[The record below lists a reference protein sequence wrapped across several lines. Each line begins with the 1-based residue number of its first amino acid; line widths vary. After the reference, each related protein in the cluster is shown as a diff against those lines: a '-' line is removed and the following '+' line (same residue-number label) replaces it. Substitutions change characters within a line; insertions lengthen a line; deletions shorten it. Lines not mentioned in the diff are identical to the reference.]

1 MADNTQKVG
10 IQVEVNGVQKTF
22 NSIKDLKEE
31 IKNLQNVAESSDIGS
46 EQYKQAV
53 ESLDVLNDKIKEVSQ
68 TQKQAAKATE
78 DMAKA
83 EKEAVKETQDLRK
96 QFEVLEDQLFL
107 LAGQGKQNTKEFK
120 DLTVEAAKLNKNI
133 DAVNSSLGEN
143 AAGRASA
150 GFSQLKDGFQ
160 NLDFDSI
167 KKGFS
172 AVKTALAATGIML
185 IVQLVGYLVE
195 NFDKLSQGSGALA
208 KSLRF
213 VADILKTYID
223 LVGTVINYLT
233 DTIGLTTEAS
243 RAIEAQGEAFVEAS
257 AKSKEAIASQSS
269 EYDRLINVAKASGK
283 STVDLEIA
291 KQQAII
297 NTNRALL
304 QQALDYIKQGGVV
317 TEEQKKL
324 INEQISAVKTASSQI
339 EIIKATESKRVADV
353 NLKRQQEH
361 NANLLKEE
369 ERFNK
374 EKLRLREELEQK
386 QLETETAA
394 NKFRLDAI
402 NEQNAINNESTR
414 IAMDDMS
421 EEELQKQVKKN
432 QDARD
437 LAEREKEGAK
447 LLEQEKYAIAL
458 NGLNAIQQV
467 TDVFFAFKSSK
478 LKKGSAEELELA
490 KKAFNVNKALQLA
503 TATVT
508 GIQAV
513 QGAFATATASPITAV
528 FPAYPFI
535 QAGIAGVLS
544 AANIAKIAASKFEGG
559 GGSPSTGG
567 GGGGGGASIPA
578 PPTISNQNA
587 NVEGTQFDENGKR
600 IGAKNDN
607 TINVVATV
615 GVDEITAKTN
625 RVNVLEKQ
633 STF

>member
-10 IQVEVNGVQKTF
+10 VEVEVKGAEKSIS
-22 NSIKDLKEE
+22 SIKDLKTA
-31 IKNLQNVAESSDIGS
+31 IKDARNEQVKMAESFGEGSDEYVKASKKVAELKD
-46 EQYKQAV
+46 KV
-53 ESLDVLNDKIKEVSQ
+53 DDLNDS
-68 TQKQAAKATE
+68 
-78 DMAKA
+78 
-83 EKEAVKETQDLRK
+83 
-96 QFEVLEDQLFL
+96 
-107 LAGQGKQNTKEFK
+107 TK
-120 DLTVEAAKLNKNI
+120 
-133 DAVNSSLGEN
+133 SLGGTGLE
-143 AAGRASA
+143 RASS
-150 GFSQLKDGFQ
+150 GMQQFGEGLK
-160 NLDFDSI
+160 NLDFQ
-167 KKGFS
+167 KVKVGLT
-172 AVKTALAATGIML
+172 AMKTAFAAVGIGL
-185 IVQLVGYLVE
+185 IVQLISYLIE
-195 NFDKLSQGSGALA
+195 NFDSLSKGSGGLA
-208 KSLRF
+208 VALRF

-223 LVGTVINYLT
+223 LVGTVINYFT
-233 DTIGLTTEAS
+233 DLVGITSEAG
-243 RAIEAQGEAFVEAS
+243 RAIEAQGQAFEDA
-257 AKSKEAIASQSS
+257 AKKSKDAIASQSA
-269 EYDRLINVAKASGK
+269 EYDRLINAAKASGK
-283 STVDLEIA
+283 STVELEIA

-297 NTNRALL
+297 DTNKALL
-304 QQALDYIKQGGVV
+304 QQALTYLKNGGQLD
-317 TEEQKKL
+317 EAKKKL
-324 INEQISAVKTASSQI
+324 INDELEAIKTASSQI
-339 EIIKATESKRVADV
+339 EIIKATESKRIADV

-386 QLETETAA
+386 QLETEAAA

-414 IAMDDMS
+414 IAMDEMS

-600 IGAKNDN
+600 IGSKNDN

>member
-10 IQVEVNGVQKTF
+10 VEVEVKGAEKSIS
-22 NSIKDLKEE
+22 SIKDLKNA
-31 IKNLQNVAESSDIGS
+31 IKDARNEQVKSAEAFGEGSKEYLTASKRVAELKDKVEDLSDS
-46 EQYKQAV
+46 TK
-53 ESLDVLNDKIKEVSQ
+53 S
-68 TQKQAAKATE
+68 
-78 DMAKA
+78 
-83 EKEAVKETQDLRK
+83 
-96 QFEVLEDQLFL
+96 
-107 LAGQGKQNTKEFK
+107 LAGTGLE
-120 DLTVEAAKLNKNI
+120 
-133 DAVNSSLGEN
+133 
-143 AAGRASA
+143 RASA
-150 GFSQLKDGFQ
+150 GMQQFGEGLK
-160 NLDFDSI
+160 NLDFQ
-167 KKGFS
+167 KVKVGLT
-172 AVKTALAATGIML
+172 AMKTAFAAVGIGL
-185 IVQLVGYLVE
+185 IVQLIAYLVE
-195 NFDKLSQGSGALA
+195 NFDELSKGSSGLA

-213 VADILKTYID
+213 VGDIIGSIVSVGNDLLNWFTD
-223 LVGTVINYLT
+223 LVHI
-233 DTIGLTTEAS
+233 TTES
-243 RAIEAQGEAFVEAS
+243 QRAIEAQGEAFVEAS

-339 EIIKATESKRVADV
+339 EIIKATESKRIADV

-386 QLETETAA
+386 QLESETAA

-414 IAMDDMS
+414 IAMDEMS

-503 TATVT
+503 SATVS
-508 GIQAV
+508 GVQAV
-513 QGAFATATASPITAV
+513 QNAYTTANASPITAF
-528 FPAYPFI
+528 FPAYPYI
-535 QAGIAGVLS
+535 QAGLAGVFS

-600 IGAKNDN
+600 IGSKNDN

>member
-10 IQVEVNGVQKTF
+10 VEVEVKGAEKSIS
-22 NSIKDLKEE
+22 SIKDLKNA
-31 IKNLQNVAESSDIGS
+31 IKDARNEQVKSAEAFGEGSKEYLTASKRVAELKDKVDDLSDS
-46 EQYKQAV
+46 
-53 ESLDVLNDKIKEVSQ
+53 
-68 TQKQAAKATE
+68 
-78 DMAKA
+78 
-83 EKEAVKETQDLRK
+83 
-96 QFEVLEDQLFL
+96 
-107 LAGQGKQNTKEFK
+107 TK
-120 DLTVEAAKLNKNI
+120 
-133 DAVNSSLGEN
+133 SLGGTGLE
-143 AAGRASA
+143 RASA
-150 GFSQLKDGFQ
+150 GMQQFGEGLK
-160 NLDFDSI
+160 NLDFQ
-167 KKGFS
+167 KVKVGLTAMRTAFA
-172 AVKTALAATGIML
+172 AVGIGL
-185 IVQLVGYLVE
+185 IVQLIAYLVE
-195 NFDKLSQGSGALA
+195 NFDSLSQGSGGLA

-213 VADILKTYID
+213 VADIMGSIFETGTKVLNFFTD
-223 LVGTVINYLT
+223 L
-233 DTIGLTTEAS
+233 IGISSEAE
-243 RAIEAQGEAFVEAS
+243 RAVEAQGQAFVDAS
-257 AKSKEAIASQSS
+257 KNSKDAIASQSA
-269 EYDRLINVAKASGK
+269 EYDRLIGVAKANGK
-283 STVDLEIA
+283 STVELEIA
-291 KQQAII
+291 KQEAII
-297 NTNRALL
+297 ETNRALL
-304 QQALDYIKQGGVV
+304 RQALQYVTGGGKVN
-317 TEEQKKL
+317 EEQRKL
-324 INEQISAVKTASSQI
+324 INEQIAAIETASSQI
-339 EIIKATESKRVADV
+339 EIIKSTESRRIADV
-353 NLKRQQEH
+353 NLKRQQSH
-361 NANLLKEE
+361 NADLLKEE

-374 EKLRLREELEQK
+374 EKLRLREELEKK
-386 QLETETAA
+386 QTESEAAA

-478 LKKGSAEELELA
+478 LKKGSAEELALA
-490 KKAFNVNKALQLA
+490 KKSFQVNKALQLA

-559 GGSPSTGG
+559 GGSPDTSG

-600 IGAKNDN
+600 IGSKNDN

>member
-10 IQVEVNGVQKTF
+10 IQVEVNGVEKTF

-53 ESLDVLNDKIKEVSQ
+53 EGLDVLNEKIKEVSQ
-68 TQKQAAKATE
+68 TQKQATKATE
-78 DMAKA
+78 DMARA

-107 LAGQGKQNTKEFK
+107 LAGQGKQNTKEFR
-120 DLTVEAAKLNKNI
+120 DLTIEAAALNKKI

-172 AVKTALAATGIML
+172 AVKTAMAATGIML

-195 NFDKLSQGSGALA
+195 NFDSLSQGSGILA
-208 KSLRF
+208 KYLRF
-213 VADILKTYID
+213 VGDVI
-223 LVGTVINYLT
+223 GTIVEKGTQLLNFLT
-233 DTIGLTTEAS
+233 DTIGLTTESS

-257 AKSKEAIASQSS
+257 EKSKEAISSQSA
-269 EYDRLINVAKASGK
+269 EFDRLITVAKASGK

-324 INEQISAVKTASSQI
+324 INEQIAAVKTASTQI
-339 EIIKATESKRVADV
+339 EVIKATEAKRVADK
-353 NLKRQQEH
+353 NLEIQKKH
-361 NANLLKEE
+361 SDDLLKEQ

-374 EKLRLREELEQK
+374 EKIRLKEELEQK
-386 QLETETAA
+386 QTESELAA
-394 NKFRLDAI
+394 AKFRATALA
-402 NEQNAINNESTR
+402 EQDAINNESTR

-421 EEELQKQVKKN
+421 EEELQIAAKKAQAN
-432 QDARD
+432 RD

-447 LLEQEKYAIAL
+447 LLEQEKFAIAL
-458 NGLNAIQQV
+458 NGLNAVQQV
-467 TDVFFAFKSSK
+467 SDVFFAFKSSK

-490 KKAFNVNKALQLA
+490 KKAFNVNKALQIA
-503 TATVT
+503 TATVS
-508 GIQAV
+508 GFQAV
-513 QGAFATATASPITAV
+513 QSAFTTAMLSPITTV

-535 QAGIAGVLS
+535 QAGLAGVFS
-544 AANIAKIAASKFEGG
+544 AASIAKIAASKFEGG
-559 GGSPSTGG
+559 GGAPSTGG
-567 GGGGGGASIPA
+567 SPSSGGASIPA

-587 NVEGTQFDENGKR
+587 NVEGTQFDENGRR
-600 IGAKNDN
+600 IGSKNDN